1 MNFRARRLAVLAL
14 AGIAWHELWIWMATG
29 RIAGKA
35 TTSHQDLEGV
45 LFDPSRN
52 PPWLVFPVVALLLA
66 GRGRELLT
74 RTGPPGPAWATGA
87 LGVLAVGLLG
97 WARFVSAPDLM
108 IPAAGLGILALGWA
122 TGGTPR
128 LKLLL
133 VPTVLLLFAMPL
145 PGVFVN
151 RVVFPLQIWTADYT
165 TAVMH
170 VLGLPLIQMGDV
182 LRTPDKNFIV
192 IEACSGM
199 GSIEVLTLL
208 ALAYSWFT
216 RSSLLQ
222 GALLVASAPA
232 IAFGLNGLRV
242 VTMVLNP
249 DSAIVSVHTTQG
261 LVVFAVGAVLIAVL
275 DVWLTR
281 LLPRGR
287 AQAAE
292 PAAGPGRAP
301 GLGALSL
308 AAGAVLLSVA
318 LPRYELPLPITPP
331 QFLPDSLTASGEW
344 ERQNVRV
351 DQRFLGTVG
360 FERYEFAELRR
371 NERAEPVAVF
381 LGIDERR
388 NRQRSLWSDKNL
400 RPGAGW
406 HLEDARPEPL
416 PGRIDST
423 RLQVRSQE
431 QRRFSF
437 TTYWNVGSFFE
448 ELVRAVLGLDQ
459 SPFRRTD
466 RAFVLRLGTSID
478 SADGGEFQARRRV
491 FEAAAA
497 LNPLLVELIGPEQ
510 VRQLERIER

>member
-1 MNFRARRLAVLAL
+1 
-14 AGIAWHELWIWMATG
+14 MATG
-29 RIAGKA
+29 RIAGRA
-35 TTSHQDLEGV
+35 TATHQDLEGV

-52 PPWLVFPVVALLLA
+52 PPWLVFLVVALLLA
-66 GRGRELLT
+66 GRGRELVT

-87 LGVLAVGLLG
+87 LGVLAIGLLG

-122 TGGTPR
+122 TGGAPR

-151 RVVFPLQIWTADYT
+151 RVVFPLQIWTAEYT

-170 VLGLPLIQMGDV
+170 LLDLPLIQMGDV
-182 LRTPDKNFIV
+182 LRTPEKNFIV
-192 IEACSGM
+192 IEGCSGM

-222 GALLVASAPA
+222 GAILVASAPA

-261 LVVFAVGAVLIAVL
+261 LVVFAVGALLIAVL
-275 DVWLTR
+275 DVWLAR
-281 LLPRGR
+281 ILPRGG
-287 AQAAE
+287 AEAAE
-292 PAAGPGRAP
+292 ADAGSGRAP
-301 GLGALSL
+301 GTWALSL
-308 AAGAVLLSVA
+308 AVGAVLLSAV
-318 LPRYELPLPITPP
+318 LPRYEMPEPITPR
-331 QFLPDSLTASGEW
+331 QFLPDSLSADGEW
-344 ERQNVRV
+344 ARLKVRA
-351 DQRFLGTVG
+351 DQRFLGNVE

-371 NERAEPVAVF
+371 DADAEPVAVF
-381 LGIDERR
+381 MGVDERR

-406 HLEDARPEPL
+406 HLEDARPESL
-416 PGRIDST
+416 PGQIDST

-431 QRRFSF
+431 NRRFTF
-437 TTYWNVGSFFE
+437 TTYWNVGSFPE
-448 ELVRAVLGLDQ
+448 ELVRAVLALDQ

-466 RAFVLRLGTSID
+466 RAFVLRLGTAIGTGE
-478 SADGGEFQARRRV
+478 GGEFLARRRV
-491 FEAAAA
+491 FLAAVA
-497 LNPLLVELIGPEQ
+497 LNPVLLKLIGPDQ
-510 VRQLERIER
+510 VRRLERIGR

>member
-1 MNFRARRLAVLAL
+1 MNFRARWLALLVL

-35 TTSHQDLEGV
+35 TATHQDLEGV

-52 PPWLVFPVVALLLA
+52 PPWLVFLVVALLLA
-66 GRGRELLT
+66 GRWRDLVT

-108 IPAAGLGILALGWA
+108 IPAAGLGSLGLAWA
-122 TGGTPR
+122 TGGAPR

-151 RVVFPLQIWTADYT
+151 RVVFPLQIWTAEYT

-170 VLGLPLIQMGDV
+170 VLDLPLIQMGDV
-182 LRTPDKNFIV
+182 LRTPEKNFIV

-208 ALAYSWFT
+208 SLAYAWFT

-222 GALLVASAPA
+222 GAILVASAPA

-261 LVVFAVGAVLIAVL
+261 LIVFAVGALLIAVL
-275 DVWLTR
+275 DAWLTR
-281 LLPRGR
+281 ILPRGG
-287 AQAAE
+287 AEAAD
-292 PAAGPGRAP
+292 ADSGSRHAP
-301 GLGALSL
+301 GIWALSL
-308 AAGAVLLSVA
+308 AAGAVFLSVV

-331 QFLPDSLTASGEW
+331 QFLPDSLTAGGVW
-344 ERQNVRV
+344 ERQNVRA
-351 DQRFLGTVG
+351 DARFLGTVG

-371 NERAEPVAVF
+371 NADTEPVAVF

-388 NRQRSLWSDKNL
+388 SRQRSLWSDKNL

-406 HLEDARPEPL
+406 HLEDVRQEPL

-431 QRRFSF
+431 NRRFTF
-437 TTYWNVGSFFE
+437 TTYWNVESFFE

-466 RAFVLRLGTSID
+466 RAFVLRLGTSI
-478 SADGGEFQARRRV
+478 GTGEGEEFQARRRA
-491 FEAAAA
+491 FAAATA
-497 LNPLLVELIGPEQ
+497 LNPLLLELIGPDQ
-510 VRQLERIER
+510 IRQLERIER